1 MWFDAEADYDWLG
14 CFKVRLFC
22 ENPTIID
29 GLYESI
35 EEGSRVFMTITLPH
49 VKELYLWEAV
59 HTWQR
64 PIFELRFEMRST

>member
-1 MWFDAEADYDWLG
+1 M
-14 CFKVRLFC
+14 FC

-49 VKELYLWEAV
+49 VKELYLGEAV
-59 HTWQR
+59 QTWQR